1 MALSRRTLLAAAAG
15 TALAGCA
22 PTPAAQPPT
31 AAPPT
36 EAPPSAP
43 PTSGA
48 PSPAATPSAAPSP
61 SPSATPSLSAS
72 PSPSATPSATPSPS
86 AAPSVNASP
95 SASPTPSAA
104 PSAAATPSGA
114 PPTRAAVTARYAGA
128 APTAW
133 GLDVPGV
140 LSTLPNAAAP
150 AVALTFDACG
160 GSGGSGYDAA
170 LVAAL
175 RAHGVPATLF
185 LNARWIDANPGV
197 FENLAADPL
206 FEIANHGT
214 VHRPLSVTGRSAYGI
229 AGTRDPGEVYDEI
242 AGNLAKLTALLGHPP
257 RFFRSGTAHYDD
269 VATRIA
275 ADLGQRIAGF
285 STNADGGATLPAAQ
299 VQRELAAAAP
309 GGIVIAHMNRPA
321 SGTARGVAAAL
332 PALLAAG
339 RTFVR
344 LSDAF
349 R

>member
-22 PTPAAQPPT
+22 PTPGAQPPT

-36 EAPPSAP
+36 TATTPTTAPPAPALTPTPTPAPTSAP
-43 PTSGA
+43 APT
-48 PSPAATPSAAPSP
+48 PTPPATPTPTATPA
-61 SPSATPSLSAS
+61 PSATL
-72 PSPSATPSATPSPS
+72 
-86 AAPSVNASP
+86 
-95 SASPTPSAA
+95 
-104 PSAAATPSGA
+104 
-114 PPTRAAVTARYAGA
+114 PTRAAVVARYGDAV
-128 APTAW
+128 PTAW

-140 LSTLPNAAAP
+140 LTLLPAAAAP

-170 LVAAL
+170 LIDTL

-185 LNARWIDANPGV
+185 LNARWIDANRGV
-197 FENLAADPL
+197 FDDLAADPL

-214 VHRPLSVTGRSAYGI
+214 AHRPLSVTGRSAYGI
-229 AGTRDPGEVYDEI
+229 AGTRDPGEVHDEI
-242 AGNLAKLTALLGHPP
+242 AGNLAKLTALLGRPP

-275 ADLGQRIAGF
+275 ADLGQQVAGF

-299 VQRELAAAAP
+299 VRQELAGTAP
-309 GGIVIAHMNRPA
+309 GGIVIAHMNRPG

-332 PALLAAG
+332 PALLSAG
-339 RTFVR
+339 RTFTR
-344 LSDAF
+344 LSDALH
-349 R
+349 

>member
-1 MALSRRTLLAAAAG
+1 MPD
-15 TALAGCA
+15 TAL
-22 PTPAAQPPT
+22 PA
-31 AAPPT
+31 
-36 EAPPSAP
+36 
-43 PTSGA
+43 
-48 PSPAATPSAAPSP
+48 
-61 SPSATPSLSAS
+61 
-72 PSPSATPSATPSPS
+72 
-86 AAPSVNASP
+86 
-95 SASPTPSAA
+95 
-104 PSAAATPSGA
+104 
-114 PPTRAAVTARYAGA
+114 RAAVAARYADA

-140 LSTLPNAAAP
+140 LGTLPEAAAP
-150 AVALTFDACG
+150 AIALTFDACG

-170 LVAAL
+170 LVDTL

-185 LNARWIDANPGV
+185 LNARWIDANPAV
-197 FENLAADPL
+197 FDDLAADPL

-214 VHRPLSVTGRSAYGI
+214 AHRPLSVVGRSAYGI
-229 AGTRDPGEVYDEI
+229 AGTRDPAGVHDEI

-299 VQRELAAAAP
+299 VQRELAGAEP

-339 RTFVR
+339 RTFIR